1 MLPTMKFNKIANFIQ
16 KSQNTSILW
25 MKKFSIITQHWYK
38 ITACSTYA
46 KSDSSLVCPKG
57 SAKTRFFHAVQCCQS
72 NSDSKIQI
80 LSKKSKIG
88 SLFFNNVWNLWTK
101 PLNRVCLCVRVFT
114 VCHMMFMLPWK
125 SWELTCEKS
134 RTHAFHRKNY
144 RCYSKVFEN
153 QVHSKN
159 HPYFASSSVYYQ
171 LSCDEALRSAI
182 SARK

>member
-1 MLPTMKFNKIANFIQ
+1 
-16 KSQNTSILW
+16 
-25 MKKFSIITQHWYK
+25 MKKFSIITQQCYK

-80 LSKKSKIG
+80 LSKKATNLKSIFQQCLE
-88 SLFFNNVWNLWTK
+88 SLDKTPKQGVF
-101 PLNRVCLCVRVFT
+101 VCACVHSMSHDVYASMKKLRAQ
-114 VCHMMFMLPWK
+114 
-125 SWELTCEKS
+125 S

-153 QVHSKN
+153 QVHSNN
-159 HPYFASSSVYYQ
+159 HP
-171 LSCDEALRSAI
+171 
-182 SARK
+182 